1 MQEDY
6 RHGGYDTLRRWT
18 SYWFQID
25 RALAG
30 PEGEILLVGVGSGVV
45 ARELQARGRS
55 VTTVD
60 VQEVLGPDV
69 VASVDALPFEDGRF
83 AVAICCQVLE
93 HLPWEAATRAMAE
106 LVRVCSGR
114 LVISV
119 PDVQYYAGVVLLDG
133 VRRKHL
139 PLRADLPR
147 VLGRSRVPPEHCWE
161 IGRSGTPPGRVRAAL
176 EEAGMAVDEEFR
188 NPHMPYHRFF
198 IGHSPA
204 P

>member
-30 PEGEILLVGVGSGVV
+30 PPGEVLLVGVGSGVV
-45 ARELQARGRS
+45 EREIEARGRS

-60 VQEVLGPDV
+60 VQQVLQPDL
-69 VASVDALPFEDGRF
+69 VASVDDLPFEDGRF
-83 AVAICCQVLE
+83 AVTICCQVLE
-93 HLPWEAATRAMAE
+93 HLPWESSTRAMAE
-106 LVRVCSGR
+106 LVRVTAGR

-147 VLGRSRVPPEHCWE
+147 LLGRSRIPAEHCWE
-161 IGRSGTPPGRVRAAL
+161 IGRSGTPPTKVRSAL
-176 EEAGMAVDEEFR
+176 QQAGMTVDEEFR
-188 NPHMPYHRFF
+188 NPQMPYHRFF
-198 IGHSPA
+198 IGRA
-204 P
+204 